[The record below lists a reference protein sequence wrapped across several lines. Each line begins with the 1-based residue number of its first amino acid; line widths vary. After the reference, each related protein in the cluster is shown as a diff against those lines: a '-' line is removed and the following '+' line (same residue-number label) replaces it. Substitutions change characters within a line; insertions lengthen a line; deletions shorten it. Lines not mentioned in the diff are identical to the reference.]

1 MSWFDLDTRA
11 LNIVRSVLLV
21 LPIMLGGCQIH
32 PLYSDANVSVAA
44 SQSIGFTPARNRIEQ
59 SVRNRLIFLIN
70 GGASETQSPRY
81 AVEVTVGGSA
91 TTYLLSTATAETY
104 PGRLLMEGQFTVTD
118 TATGEVIHKSR
129 QSLVSLRDFTKQQFA
144 NERATRDAEDRAADE
159 MAERIRAEIVTHLD
173 SQGQWQK

>member
-1 MSWFDLDTRA
+1 MSWFDLVTRP
-11 LNIVRSVLLV
+11 LNIVKSALLV
-21 LPIMLGGCQIH
+21 LPLVLGGCQIH
-32 PLYSDANVSVAA
+32 PLYSDSNVSVAA
-44 SQSIGFTPARNRIEQ
+44 AQSIGFAPARNRIEQ
-59 SVRNRLIFLIN
+59 TVRNRLIFLLSA
-70 GGASETQSPRY
+70 GAGEAPTPRY
-81 AVEVTVGGSA
+81 TVEVTVGGSA